1 MATGRRGTM
10 EFTPGYFSPEVQQAM
25 TEACTNQAKVAT
37 DARKATPREMEKI
50 RASFLARAKRAAAGR
65 LFPAD
70 YIEKYMPAD
79 SLSAFLTDADAFG
92 FHNNKTHV
100 LPESWRLEFNRFL
113 EANAQTIKFG
123 VMAYAG
129 IPQEWLD
136 KHGPLPGIGESAK
149 DASAKLVTELTRAN
163 YRLILNEDD
172 ENIPPNYYIWMSI
185 FDALKLV
192 DRFRKE
198 QAAGK

>member
-1 MATGRRGTM
+1 MAAKKRGTM
-10 EFTPGYFSPEVQQAM
+10 EFTPGYFSPEVRQAM
-25 TEACTNQAKVAT
+25 AEACTNQAKVAT
-37 DARKATPREMEKI
+37 DARKATPGEVEKV
-50 RASFLARAKRAAAGR
+50 RASFLARAKRAAGGR
-65 LFPAD
+65 VIPSD

-79 SLSAFLTDADAFG
+79 SLSAFLTDSNAFG

-100 LPESWRLEFNRFL
+100 LPESWLREFNVFL
-113 EANAQTIKFG
+113 KANAQAIKFG
-123 VMAYAG
+123 ILAYAG
-129 IPQEWLD
+129 LPQEWLE
-136 KHGPLPGIGESAK
+136 KHGPLPGIGKDAK
-149 DASAKLVTELTRAN
+149 DTAAKLNTELTRAN

-192 DRFRKE
+192 ERFRKA